1 MPVSKEIA
9 ASLEQFRLAR
19 GRRQL
24 GNRLQDILAR
34 QAKRQEGRTEAGV
47 SVPSGLAGNK
57 LEEPTPSPLHDGAG
71 SAGGAGG
78 LLKQLVT
85 VSQSGAGVQAGL
97 ALGGIHQLVLG
108 QDQGGAVAQ
117 LQALSL
123 DENRQARVNQRLEPG
138 GDVNLGAGHHSAPQ
152 PQPTSQSSLSWAEAL
167 GQVDQRVW
175 DGSGLETTSLFQEL
189 STLQ

>member
-1 MPVSKEIA
+1 MIEVN
-9 ASLEQFRLAR
+9 LC
-19 GRRQL
+19 
-24 GNRLQDILAR
+24 R

-57 LEEPTPSPLHDGAG
+57 LEEPTPSPAHDG
-71 SAGGAGG
+71 AGGAGG
-78 LLKQLVT
+78 LLEQLVT

-123 DENRQARVNQRLEPG
+123 DENQQARVNQRLEPR
-138 GDVNLGAGHHSAPQ
+138 GDVNLVAGHHHHPAQ
-152 PQPTSQSSLSWAEAL
+152 TQPTSQSSLSWAEAL

-175 DGSGLETTSLFQEL
+175 DGAGLETTSLFHEL

>member
-1 MPVSKEIA
+1 MIEVN
-9 ASLEQFRLAR
+9 LC
-19 GRRQL
+19 
-24 GNRLQDILAR
+24 R
-34 QAKRQEGRTEAGV
+34 QAKRQEGRTEAGGV
-47 SVPSGLAGNK
+47 CVPSGVAGNK
-57 LEEPTPSPLHDGAG
+57 LEEPTPSPVQDG
-71 SAGGAGG
+71 AGGAGG

-123 DENRQARVNQRLEPG
+123 DENQQARVNQRLEPR
-138 GDVNLGAGHHSAPQ
+138 GDVNVGAGHHVAQ
-152 PQPTSQSSLSWAEAL
+152 PQPTSQPSLSWAEAL
-167 GQVDQRVW
+167 GQLDQRGW
-175 DGSGLETTSLFQEL
+175 DGSGLETTSLFHEL

>member
-1 MPVSKEIA
+1 MIEVN
-9 ASLEQFRLAR
+9 LC
-19 GRRQL
+19 
-24 GNRLQDILAR
+24 R

-57 LEEPTPSPLHDGAG
+57 LEEPTPSPAHDGAG
-71 SAGGAGG
+71 GAGGAGG

-123 DENRQARVNQRLEPG
+123 DENQTRVNQRLEPR
-138 GDVNLGAGHHSAPQ
+138 GDVNVGAGHHVAQ
-152 PQPTSQSSLSWAEAL
+152 PQPTSQPSLSWAEAL
-167 GQVDQRVW
+167 GQLDQRGW
-175 DGSGLETTSLFQEL
+175 DGSGLETTSLFHEL

>member
-1 MPVSKEIA
+1 MTD
-9 ASLEQFRLAR
+9 LC
-19 GRRQL
+19 
-24 GNRLQDILAR
+24 R
-34 QAKRQEGRTEAGV
+34 QAKRQEGRMEAGV

-57 LEEPTPSPLHDGAG
+57 LEEPTPSPVHDGAG
-71 SAGGAGG
+71 GAGAAGG
-78 LLKQLVT
+78 LLEQLVT

-123 DENRQARVNQRLEPG
+123 DENQARVNQRLEPR
-138 GDVNLGAGHHSAPQ
+138 GDVNLGAGHHHHPAQ

-167 GQVDQRVW
+167 SQVDQRGW
-175 DGSGLETTSLFQEL
+175 DGSGLEATSLFQEL

>member
-1 MPVSKEIA
+1 M
-9 ASLEQFRLAR
+9 
-19 GRRQL
+19 
-24 GNRLQDILAR
+24 
-34 QAKRQEGRTEAGV
+34 

-57 LEEPTPSPLHDGAG
+57 LEELTPSPVHDGAG
-71 SAGGAGG
+71 GAGGTGG

-97 ALGGIHQLVLG
+97 TLGGIHQLVLG

-123 DENRQARVNQRLEPG
+123 NENQARVNQRLEPR
-138 GDVNLGAGHHSAPQ
+138 GDVNVGAGHHVAQ
-152 PQPTSQSSLSWAEAL
+152 PQPTSQPSLSWAEAL
-167 GQVDQRVW
+167 GQLDQRGW
-175 DGSGLETTSLFQEL
+175 DGSGLETTSLFHEL

>member
-1 MPVSKEIA
+1 MAEVN
-9 ASLEQFRLAR
+9 LF
-19 GRRQL
+19 
-24 GNRLQDILAR
+24 R

-57 LEEPTPSPLHDGAG
+57 LEEPTPSPAHDGAG
-71 SAGGAGG
+71 GAGGAGG

-123 DENRQARVNQRLEPG
+123 DANQQARVNQRLEPR
-138 GDVNLGAGHHSAPQ
+138 GDVNLVAGHHHHPAQ
-152 PQPTSQSSLSWAEAL
+152 TQPTSQSSLSWAEAL
-167 GQVDQRVW
+167 SQVDQRGW

>member
-1 MPVSKEIA
+1 MIEVN
-9 ASLEQFRLAR
+9 LC
-19 GRRQL
+19 
-24 GNRLQDILAR
+24 R
-34 QAKRQEGRTEAGV
+34 QAKRQEGRTEAGGV
-47 SVPSGLAGNK
+47 CVPSGVAGNK
-57 LEEPTPSPLHDGAG
+57 LEEPTPSPVQDG
-71 SAGGAGG
+71 AGGAGG

-123 DENRQARVNQRLEPG
+123 DENQQARVNQRLEPR
-138 GDVNLGAGHHSAPQ
+138 GDVNLGAGHHSAQ
-152 PQPTSQSSLSWAEAL
+152 PQPTSQSSLGWAEAL
-167 GQVDQRVW
+167 GQVDQRGW
-175 DGSGLETTSLFQEL
+175 DGSGLETTSLFHEL

>member
-1 MPVSKEIA
+1 MIEVN
-9 ASLEQFRLAR
+9 LC
-19 GRRQL
+19 
-24 GNRLQDILAR
+24 R

-57 LEEPTPSPLHDGAG
+57 LEEPTPPVHDG
-71 SAGGAGG
+71 AGGAGG

-123 DENRQARVNQRLEPG
+123 DENQQARVNQRLEPR
-138 GDVNLGAGHHSAPQ
+138 GDVNLVAGHHHHPAQ
-152 PQPTSQSSLSWAEAL
+152 TQPTSQSSLSWAEAL

-175 DGSGLETTSLFQEL
+175 DGAGLDTTSLFQEL

>member
-1 MPVSKEIA
+1 M
-9 ASLEQFRLAR
+9 
-19 GRRQL
+19 
-24 GNRLQDILAR
+24 
-34 QAKRQEGRTEAGV
+34 

-57 LEEPTPSPLHDGAG
+57 LEEPTPSPVHDG
-71 SAGGAGG
+71 AGGAGG

-123 DENRQARVNQRLEPG
+123 DENQQARVNQRLEPR
-138 GDVNLGAGHHSAPQ
+138 GDVNLVNLGAGHHAVQ

-175 DGSGLETTSLFQEL
+175 DGAGLDTTSLFQEL

>member
-1 MPVSKEIA
+1 MAEVN
-9 ASLEQFRLAR
+9 LC
-19 GRRQL
+19 
-24 GNRLQDILAR
+24 R
-34 QAKRQEGRTEAGV
+34 QAKRQGRTEAGV
-47 SVPSGLAGNK
+47 SVPSGMAGNK
-57 LEEPTPSPLHDGAG
+57 LEEPTPSPVHDG
-71 SAGGAGG
+71 AGGAGG

-85 VSQSGAGVQAGL
+85 VSQNGAGVQAGL

-123 DENRQARVNQRLEPG
+123 DENQQARVNQRLEPR
-138 GDVNLGAGHHSAPQ
+138 GDLNLGAGHHPAQ

-167 GQVDQRVW
+167 SQVDQRGW
-175 DGSGLETTSLFQEL
+175 DGSGLEATSLFQEL